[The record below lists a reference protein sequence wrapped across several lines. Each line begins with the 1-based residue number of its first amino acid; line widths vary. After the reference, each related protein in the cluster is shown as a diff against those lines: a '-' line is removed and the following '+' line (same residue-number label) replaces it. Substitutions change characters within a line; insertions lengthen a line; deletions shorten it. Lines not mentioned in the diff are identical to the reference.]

1 MIIQLNSTW
10 FISIHLGS
18 SLLNISTRPGQSQLN
33 IPTQHSNSTWRRNDQ
48 PPGSTVQPEER
59 GSAQRYSS
67 AHQLKGI
74 AGGFNTHHKPQHTN
88 HIPHTTNHKPQHT
101 HTTHHTSQATS
112 HKQPT
117 SSFSPVTITHM
128 TAERRGQIPTGGF
141 SGSGTSPGSRGGET
155 DCDVRGG
162 CNRTKLEHKRASA
175 HSRVAAQAGTTK
187 DRCGNQALGSAG
199 ATGVSS
205 LERKRKPE

>member
-1 MIIQLNSTW
+1 MRHDIPS
-10 FISIHLGS
+10 SDACASSGPMSGPCAGS
-18 SLLNISTRPGQSQLN
+18 SSARSARRRRTCTRSSRCALALVRSFVGRR
-33 IPTQHSNSTWRRNDQ
+33 WRGLTIL
-48 PPGSTVQPEER
+48 PPRAQGR
-59 GSAQRYSS
+59 GLSS
-67 AHQLKGI
+67 ATTVYLQ
-74 AGGFNTHHKPQHTN
+74 APPQT
-88 HIPHTTNHKPQHT
+88 
-101 HTTHHTSQATS
+101 AL
-112 HKQPT
+112 
-117 SSFSPVTITHM
+117 FSD
-128 TAERRGQIPTGGF
+128 
-141 SGSGTSPGSRGGET
+141 SGTSPGSRGGET